1 MYEKRVLHQITDF
14 VEPQQ
19 VYNKHQ
25 SGYRRNHSTATLLSK
40 LYDGI
45 KIARKQS
52 ELTMTVFTYY
62 SKAFDTI
69 DLFTLIQKMHSLNF
83 FTDFLYW
90 VFNYLTHAQHFVQ
103 IDSNCSSL
111 LTAKYGVPQGSI
123 LGPILFNLCVAGM
136 SSITPN
142 SNCIQ
147 YADDLTLYRS
157 CKINKKDTCIK
168 ELIKDLTLIAKWSIE
183 TNLVF
188 DNGKTKFMLI
198 ASKQLSVRH
207 KLKDK
212 QLQICCNNTEL
223 ERVTEWKLLGLT
235 IDENLTLNNHISKIL
250 KDSYSHLSILKKLKR
265 YTSQSVRRQL
275 VESLI
280 FSRLDFC
287 NNLFIDLPQYQVR
300 RMIKLQKSCAS
311 FVKDKFCSIEDMVS
325 LKWLRVPERIDLT
338 VLKMT
343 FKSVLNE
350 RMPSNFQISIKEKKR
365 ELRAATETTKLTLT
379 SEFYQICNN
388 TI

>member
-1 MYEKRVLHQITDF
+1 
-14 VEPQQ
+14 
-19 VYNKHQ
+19 
-25 SGYRRNHSTATLLSK
+25 
-40 LYDGI
+40 
-45 KIARKQS
+45 
-52 ELTMTVFTYY
+52 
-62 SKAFDTI
+62 
-69 DLFTLIQKMHSLNF
+69 
-83 FTDFLYW
+83 
-90 VFNYLTHAQHFVQ
+90 
-103 IDSNCSSL
+103 
-111 LTAKYGVPQGSI
+111 
-123 LGPILFNLCVAGM
+123 M
-136 SSITPN
+136 SSITPE

-168 ELIKDLTLIAKWSIE
+168 ELEKDLTSIAKWSIE

-188 DNGKTKFMLI
+188 NTGKTKFMLI

-280 FSRLDFC
+280 FSRLDYC

-300 RMIKLQKSCAS
+300 RMIKLQKSCAN
-311 FVKDKFCSIEDMVS
+311 FVKGKYCSIEDEVL
-325 LKWLRVPERIDLT
+325 LK
-338 VLKMT
+338 
-343 FKSVLNE
+343 
-350 RMPSNFQISIKEKKR
+350 
-365 ELRAATETTKLTLT
+365 
-379 SEFYQICNN
+379 
-388 TI
+388 